1 MKHTYFINDRIR
13 LRAMEPEDLELICE
27 MENDP
32 QQWDISNFTVPYSR
46 YVMKQYMEN
55 SQCDMFADKQLRMMI
70 VRLEDGLT
78 IGTVDITDFSPMHAR
93 GEVGYRDQ
101 ERVSRS
107 RHSKGCIN
115 IALRICF

>member
-1 MKHTYFINDRIR
+1 
-13 LRAMEPEDLELICE
+13 

-78 IGTVDITDFSPMHAR
+78 IGTIDITDFSLCTR
-93 GEVGYRDQ
+93 VEKWVSDQ
-101 ERVSRS
+101 ERVSWS
-107 RHSKGCIN
+107 RLCKGCIN

>member
-1 MKHTYFINDRIR
+1 MKHIYFVNERIR

-55 SQCDMFADKQLRMMI
+55 SQCDMFSDKQLRMMV
-70 VRLEDGLT
+70 VRLEDHAT
-78 IGTVDITDFSPMHAR
+78 IGTIDITDFSPMHAR
-93 GEVGYRDQ
+93 GEVGIVNRK
-101 ERVSRS
+101 EFR
-107 RHSKGCIN
+107 G
-115 IALRICF
+115 AG